1 MQKQASRNSNV
12 LCNCRTSAVQI
23 VIKVIRSGHTKQL
36 HSPQQP
42 VSSCRGWSRPA
53 SCSPAGTA
61 STGRAWMTASEMCT
75 DMQMVLV
82 PFLLNWFIYREYRTQ
97 VLRSSQLKCALKW
110 WMEQLVV
117 SACTHSVEDLKFLF
131 SLEDID
137 LQRWKSRQTGFKLSD
152 YHQNKIKKPLIC
164 HTWSLG
170 KLPLVDS

>member
-1 MQKQASRNSNV
+1 M
-12 LCNCRTSAVQI
+12 
-23 VIKVIRSGHTKQL
+23 IRSGHTKQL
-36 HSPQQP
+36 PSPQQP

-53 SCSPAGTA
+53 GCSPAGTA
-61 STGRAWMTASEMCT
+61 STGRAWMTASERRT

-82 PFLLNWFIYREYRTQ
+82 PFLYFLWNWFIYREYRTR

-137 LQRWKSRQTGFKLSD
+137 LQRWKNRQSGFKLSD
-152 YHQNKIKKPLIC
+152 YHQNKKPSHLSQMV
-164 HTWSLG
+164 TG
-170 KLPLVDS
+170 KTPSSGQLTPLV